1 MNAITT
7 IVTDYHTWLA
17 KKQREHH
24 LTDQQLTA
32 LIDCHPSLMAALTR
46 WWDITDSTDA
56 TTARGLAR
64 TLCQA
69 WVAVLKASKE
79 PHPAQIPQDT
89 AAFFQMHSTRIDDVI
104 TVFPATDAAQQ
115 AWAASPTQATYS
127 APEIA
132 ILQELQA
139 AQRLAPEKLHMLHQA
154 KGIFGA
160 TLRPLTE
167 VPLPL
172 PDPKETAYDTG
183 DDCDHTD

>member
-1 MNAITT
+1 MNAIAM

-32 LIDCHPSLMAALTR
+32 LIDCHPSLMAALTN

-69 WVAVLKASKE
+69 WVAVLKESRE
-79 PHPAQIPQDT
+79 TLPPAPQDT
-89 AAFFQMHSTRIDDVI
+89 AAFFQMQSTLIDDVI

-115 AWAASPTQATYS
+115 AWDASPTQATYS

-132 ILQELQA
+132 ILQGLQ
-139 AQRLAPEKLHMLHQA
+139 QTHSLTPEKLGMLHQV

-160 TLRPLTE
+160 TLRPVDE
-167 VPLPL
+167 VPRLRPE
-172 PDPKETAYDTG
+172 PKETVDDPEG
-183 DDCDHTD
+183 D